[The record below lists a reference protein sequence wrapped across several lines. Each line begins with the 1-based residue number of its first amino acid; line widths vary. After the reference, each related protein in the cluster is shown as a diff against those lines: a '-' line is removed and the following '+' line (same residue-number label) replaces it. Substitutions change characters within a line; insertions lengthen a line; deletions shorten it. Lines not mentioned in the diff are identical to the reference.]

1 MEKLHLEKGKAAFA
15 LTEHLKKQQGFHY
28 PPASVSSQDHLN
40 DEHKQTEDLEEN
52 ETWFETSST
61 TGNVDIFTVADPGTM
76 AGGTSDSVENVN
88 EESRPCPAVKSALG
102 NKKFKAQ
109 FARRKTHNEQTAL
122 FSCGVFAARGT
133 MYGAEA
139 ISNVLVRWRRIKLY
153 HLLISVKLFI
163 QHAFS
168 VPRAHKPE
176 HIVYDS
182 NCLAKQQVL
191 ANSDTYAWFKDI
203 GMCVDVWHFL
213 HKHKSTHEFCQLH
226 CNPADYPELMGPDG
240 TSWAFNTSVAEQG
253 NGWINGYTSICWEMQ
268 AVKYDFFLDEMI

>member
-1 MEKLHLEKGKAAFA
+1 
-15 LTEHLKKQQGFHY
+15 
-28 PPASVSSQDHLN
+28 
-40 DEHKQTEDLEEN
+40 
-52 ETWFETSST
+52 
-61 TGNVDIFTVADPGTM
+61 
-76 AGGTSDSVENVN
+76 
-88 EESRPCPAVKSALG
+88 
-102 NKKFKAQ
+102 
-109 FARRKTHNEQTAL
+109 
-122 FSCGVFAARGT
+122 
-133 MYGAEA
+133 
-139 ISNVLVRWRRIKLY
+139 
-153 HLLISVKLFI
+153 VKLFI

-191 ANSDTYAWFKDI
+191 ANGDTYAWFKDI

-253 NGWINGYTSICWEMQ
+253 NGWINGYTSICREMQ
-268 AVKYDFFLDEMI
+268 AVKYDFFLDEMIRLRNEITIARLAAQGHNPGHAPVPNL